1 MNKEVSEMLTDAPA
15 RPTIAVSDMDKAKAF
30 YGDALGLKHVED
42 NPGGSRY
49 EAGGTYI
56 ELYPSEFAGT
66 AKNTVA
72 GFEVSDLDATMDSL
86 RQKGVAFLDYDL
98 PGVKTNNGV
107 ADLGDARG
115 CWFKDPD
122 GNILAI
128 IQLPT

>member
-1 MNKEVSEMLTDAPA
+1 MLTDAPA
-15 RPTIAVSDMDKAKAF
+15 RPTIAVSDLDKAKAF
-30 YGDALGLKHVED
+30 YGESLGLTHVED
-42 NPGGSRY
+42 TPGGSSF
-49 EAGGTYI
+49 EAGGTFI

-72 GFEVSDLDATMDSL
+72 GFEVSDLDATMNSL
-86 RQKGVAFLDYDL
+86 RQKGVAFRDYDL
-98 PGVKTNNGV
+98 PAVKTPDGV
-107 ADLGDARG
+107 AALGDARG